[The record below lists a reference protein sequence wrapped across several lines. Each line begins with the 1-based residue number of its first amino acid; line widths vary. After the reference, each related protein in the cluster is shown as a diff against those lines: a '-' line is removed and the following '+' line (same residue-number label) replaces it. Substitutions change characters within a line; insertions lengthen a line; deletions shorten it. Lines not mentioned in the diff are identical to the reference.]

1 MNARMRKTL
10 GDWSKIA
17 ALLLF
22 GSVSAAAQ
30 DYPNRAI
37 SWVVPYA
44 AGGITD
50 NASRTIAKQL
60 GEELG
65 QPVVVENKPG
75 AGGIVGAEYVAH
87 AKPDGYTL
95 LYTANGI
102 VATYPYLYKKL
113 SYDPQRDFTPL
124 HGVQKVYMLVV
135 VRADSPFKTLADLI
149 AYGKKN
155 PGKLNY
161 ATIGTGSV
169 QHLFGELL
177 QKEAGFKM
185 TAIPYK
191 GLAPA
196 LNDLL
201 GGSIDITLDY
211 PITMKDQIEAGKV
224 RALAISGEQR
234 AKSLPDVKTVAELNY
249 PNAAFTAFTGVVLP
263 KGIPADVLKKLA
275 AAFDKVMSS
284 PQIVKYMVD
293 QGADTMP
300 GMGPEKYADFLAK
313 ERTKMKSIVEQ
324 AGIEPE

>member
-1 MNARMRKTL
+1 MNGRLSGIRGCL
-10 GDWSKIA
+10 PKIA
-17 ALLLF
+17 ALLLLS
-22 GSVSAAAQ
+22 SVSATAQ
-30 DYPNRAI
+30 DYPNRPI
-37 SWVVPYA
+37 SWVLPYA

-50 NASRTIAKQL
+50 NASRTIAKLL
-60 GEELG
+60 GQELG
-65 QPVVVENKPG
+65 QPVIVENKPG
-75 AGGIVGAEYVAH
+75 AGGIIGAEYVAR

-95 LYTANGI
+95 MYTSNGI

-124 HGVQKVYMLVV
+124 YGVQKVYMLVT
-135 VRADSPFKTLADLI
+135 VRADSPFKTLDDLV

-196 LNDLL
+196 LTDLL
-201 GGSIDITLDY
+201 GGSIDVTLDY
-211 PITMKDQIEAGKV
+211 PISMKEQVEAGKV
-224 RALAISGEQR
+224 RVLAISSEQR
-234 AKSLPDVKTVAELNY
+234 SKSMPDVKTVGEYNY
-249 PNAAFTAFTGVVLP
+249 PKASFAAFTGVVLP
-263 KGIPADVLKKLA
+263 KGVPADVVKKLA
-275 AAFDKVMSS
+275 GAFDKVMSS
-284 PQIVKYMVD
+284 PEIVKYMED

-300 GMGPEKYADFLAK
+300 GYGPEKYAAFIEN
-313 ERTKMKSIVEQ
+313 ERVKMKAIVEQ
-324 AGIEPE
+324 AGIVPE